1 MRKSHSDNESQ
12 SVGTLARGLDI
23 LALFGKVAPELTQGE
38 ISEQLG
44 IPLPTVHRLT
54 RVLVEH
60 GFLIRDER
68 TRQFRLGLE
77 LTRLLPAM
85 LSGMR
90 LPDLARGHLRG
101 LADRTGETVNLALL
115 DGSDVVYLVSE
126 AGSKLLTLQAP
137 VGLRLPC
144 HCTALGKC
152 LLAQLD
158 DDEARRAA
166 GPEPYRAL
174 TPRTLTTW
182 KALHDSL
189 EEVRRTGVSVSG
201 EEYEIGL
208 DSIAVPMDWVDGPF
222 AINVSLPSVRD
233 TPEVQRELTEGLRAT
248 ADAIAVAGGR
258 TGRVGLSLR

>member
-1 MRKSHSDNESQ
+1 MRKSHSKDETR

-23 LALFGKVAPELTQGE
+23 LALFGQAGSELTQGE

-60 GFLIRDER
+60 GFLARDER
-68 TRQFRLGLE
+68 TRQFRLGLG

-90 LPDLARGHLRG
+90 LPDLARPHLRA
-101 LADRTGETVNLALL
+101 LADRTGETVNLAML
-115 DGSDVVYLVSE
+115 DGGEVVYLVSE
-126 AGSKLLTLQAP
+126 TGSRLLTLRAP
-137 VGLRLPC
+137 IGLRLPG
-144 HCTALGKC
+144 HCTALGRC
-152 LLAQLD
+152 LLAQLP
-158 DDEARRAA
+158 EEAARRAVGRA
-166 GPEPYRAL
+166 PYPAL

-182 KALHDSL
+182 EALRGSL
-189 EEVRRTGVSVSG
+189 EEVRRSGVSVSR

-208 DSIAVPMDWVDGPF
+208 DSIAVAVEWIDGPH

-233 TPEVQRELTEGLRAT
+233 TPEVQGELIEGLQAAARA
-248 ADAIAVAGGR
+248 IELAGGR
-258 TGRVGLSLR
+258 TLDLGHHRY